1 MTAELPGDPPPETPA
16 GEPVGEPSGAGLTDE
31 PAAVEPGAEGPPA
44 AEPVGEAPAQEPVEE
59 TLAEEAP
66 RGRREV
72 VGDRPLVRA
81 GLRGFLDLTR
91 LDVALVIGLTL
102 LAFVLRFASPILP
115 NFLGGSGSSAPAIQ
129 VLGVGSAYNSD
140 SSACEEVPIG
150 DRTIKACGQV
160 FDEVYFPTDAADDLH
175 TPAISYFDPEPPLVK
190 LLMTPA
196 IQFLGFNTM
205 GWRMTQVVT
214 GSLLCGLMYLI
225 ALRLRRDR
233 FFAIVTSVLVC
244 LDGLAFVESRLGLI
258 DIPAIF
264 FTALA
269 WYLFLL
275 HWQARTRRQWRITLY
290 VMAAGLGLA
299 FAAKLTALAPLA
311 VIATLVIFRGA
322 APYAAEWQA
331 HARRDWRPTVYLLA
345 AGLFLAL
352 AAKLTSLVALAGVAV
367 AALFLAVAA
376 VLLLLVGVVRGLAA
390 AFPSLRRL
398 AGPRRHETVLWREA
412 AGSRAW
418 LHYAAGVLL
427 VVAIFCGSY
436 SRYLTISHDDVYQ
449 FVSCDPNVSGLTTAP
464 YPDDVKYLPV
474 PSTKVD
480 GITLPNPVQAISNI
494 IAINEASLRYQE
506 LECHGHPYASRWYTW
521 PIVEHPVLMYYQ
533 SAPLLDEPGFTGTGV
548 ITNMGNPAIWWAGI
562 LALLFCVW
570 RMMAGPKLLRAGVG
584 ALMVA
589 SLTIMIITF
598 HAAEP
603 AIDLVTGTQPGPLGA
618 VSPLFY
624 VAFIGGMGLFCAC
637 AALFAVISRRF
648 VPAFIVLG
656 YVTSWMMWV
665 PGNKARVLFYY
676 HALGMLIFLALAC
689 AYALTCL
696 RNVRFFAG
704 GRWWSLAPLAYAGVA
719 VVVAAFIFF
728 YPIWT
733 GIPLTAPD
741 QQMRLWVDAW

>member
-1 MTAELPGDPPPETPA
+1 MTDQLPSGDTPDPPADEPGEPAAEERAAEEPESEPSAADPMEEPVAEEPVAEEPAAEEPASESAEEPSAPEPGD
-16 GEPVGEPSGAGLTDE
+16 EPSGEGAVRSRLT
-31 PAAVEPGAEGPPA
+31 G
-44 AEPVGEAPAQEPVEE
+44 
-59 TLAEEAP
+59 
-66 RGRREV
+66 

-91 LDVALVIGLTL
+91 VDVALVVGLTL
-102 LAFVLRFASPILP
+102 LAFVLRFGSPILP
-115 NFLGGSGSSAPAIQ
+115 NFLGGSAASAPAIQ

-140 SSACEEVPIG
+140 SSACEQVPIG
-150 DRTIKACGQV
+150 NKTIKACGQV

-175 TPAISYFDPEPPLVK
+175 SPAISYFDPEPPLVK
-190 LLMTPA
+190 LLMTSS
-196 IQFLGFNTM
+196 IQFLGFDTM

-233 FFAIVTSVLVC
+233 FFAIVASLLVC

-299 FAAKLTALAPLA
+299 FAAKLTALAPLV
-311 VIATLVIFRGA
+311 VIATLVLFRGI
-322 APYAAEWQA
+322 APYAAAE
-331 HARRDWRPTVYLLA
+331 
-345 AGLFLAL
+345 
-352 AAKLTSLVALAGVAV
+352 
-367 AALFLAVAA
+367 
-376 VLLLLVGVVRGLAA
+376 
-390 AFPSLRRL
+390 FPALRRL
-398 AGPRRHETVLWREA
+398 AGPRRRETVLWREA

-418 LHYAAGVLL
+418 VHYAAGMLL
-427 VVAIFCGSY
+427 VVAIFCGSF

-449 FVSCDPNVSGLTTAP
+449 FVSCNPNVSGLTTAP
-464 YPDDVKYLPV
+464 PPNDVRYLPV
-474 PSTKVD
+474 PVTTV
-480 GITLPNPVQAISNI
+480 GGVTLPNPVQAISNI

-521 PIVEHPVLMYYQ
+521 PITEHPVLMYYQ
-533 SAPLLDEPGFTGTGV
+533 NAPLLDAPSYSATGV
-548 ITNMGNPAIWWAGI
+548 ITNMGNPAIWWLGI

-570 RMMAGPKLLRAGVG
+570 RMMAGPKRLRVAVG
-584 ALMVA
+584 ALMVV
-589 SLTIMIITF
+589 SLTTMIITF

-603 AIDLVTGTQPGPLGA
+603 GIDPVTGTQPGPIGA

-624 VAFIGGMGLFCAC
+624 VALVGGMGLFCVC
-637 AALFAVISRRF
+637 AAVFAVVSRRF

-665 PGNKARVLFYY
+665 PGNKARVLFFY

-689 AYALTCL
+689 AYALTSL
-696 RNVRFFAG
+696 RNVRFFAR

-733 GIPLTAPD
+733 AIPLTAPD